1 MALITLAE
9 VAREAGVSLT
19 TASQALS
26 GKARVAQQTR
36 VHVRAVAERLG
47 YEANPLAKA
56 LRGGFD
62 ARKVIL
68 FATDL
73 DLGVRTQRLRDIQ
86 SGLRREGYLPSL
98 SVFGEQENQEATIQA
113 VCQQRPCAILV
124 NAATSGTPAASVP
137 LSTETL
143 AALKAYQHS
152 GGLVISYPTALALD
166 CDQVVLLVEESV
178 RQAVR
183 YLIAVGHRRI
193 GVRSHG
199 NRSSLIEPLVVQEL
213 EAAGLPPD
221 PEWLCWE
228 GVYEEGGRL
237 LAEKFLA
244 ASPETRPTAFFIV
257 NDVSAATFIALLAR
271 HGVRV
276 PDDISVIGY
285 DNTPAAWCGLVPL
298 TTIDTQSEGVAQE
311 VVQLFLSRVRGEYTG
326 PARRVEIHQPLV
338 QRESVGPSP
347 PASQAI
353 SRSPSPGSFLG
364 GKRD

>member
-1 MALITLAE
+1 MVCSESVRNHHAGTVTLAD

-26 GKARVAQQTR
+26 GKERVARKTR
-36 VHVRAVAERLG
+36 EHVGAVAQRLG
-47 YEANPLAKA
+47 YEGNPLAIA

-62 ARKVIL
+62 VRKVKL
-68 FATDL
+68 FSTDL

-86 SGLRREGYLPSL
+86 SLLRREGYLPSL
-98 SVFGEQENQEATIQA
+98 AVFGEQENQEATIQA

-178 RQAVR
+178 RRAIR
-183 YLIAVGHRRI
+183 HLIAVGHSRI
-193 GVRSHG
+193 GMRSHG

-213 EAAGLPPD
+213 EAAGLLPD
-221 PEWLCWE
+221 PEWFCWE
-228 GVYEEGGRL
+228 GLYEEGGRL

-244 ASPETRPTAFFIV
+244 APPETRPTAFFII
-257 NDVSAATFIALLAR
+257 NDVSASAFIAQLAR

-276 PDDISVIGY
+276 PDDVSVIGY
-285 DNTPAAWCGLVPL
+285 DNSPAAWCGLVPL
-298 TTIDTQSEGVAQE
+298 TTLDTRSEAIAQA
-311 VVQLFLSRVRGEYTG
+311 VNQLFLSRVRGEYSG
-326 PARRVEIHQPLV
+326 PARRVELEQPLIE
-338 QRESVGPSP
+338 RESVAP
-347 PASQAI
+347 P
-353 SRSPSPGSFLG
+353 PKP
-364 GKRD
+364 